1 VFGFD
6 PLIRMPTSAS
16 EIDPLASRL
25 ARVAIGAM
33 ILAAVIFALAV

>member
-1 VFGFD
+1 MFGFD
-6 PLIRMPTSAS
+6 PMLRMPASAA

-33 ILAAVIFALAV
+33 ILAAIIFALAV